1 MAKDSITQTWKEYE
15 RGKSYLYTLNR
26 YSQVNKN
33 NDFYLGKQW
42 KGIET
47 GGMPMP
53 VKNIIRPI
61 CDYKMG
67 VVSQN
72 TVSIVYSSANF
83 DETDLKQ
90 VEGISF
96 KEQADREF
104 KLLNKYAA
112 KLWEKNNMD
121 AMQWD
126 IIKEACVSGDCYAYT
141 YTDEVGQEKVELID
155 DANIYFSDEND
166 SDIQNQEYILITFR
180 RPVLQVQ
187 KEARENG
194 ISEDLVELIKKDND
208 VEEQI
213 GDTTEVETDKGKC
226 LCILKLYKKEDG
238 KVYMTKS
245 TKKVEYLGETNTDMT
260 LYPIAHYGWL
270 PLKNMARCMGEPESY
285 IDNQIEI
292 NKILARRSVA
302 VTLASYPKLAYL
314 EDKIANKED
323 LTKVGVGIAVKGQ
336 SIDQISK
343 AIDYLRPSQISP
355 DAKALNDELTQDTR
369 ELAGAGDVAL
379 GITNPENA
387 SGKAIIAVRDNATL
401 PLNIN
406 VSRYKK
412 FVEDLAKIWFDMW
425 QNTSG
430 QEGKRIVI
438 DKPDE
443 ETKELVYGKPEEPG
457 ISIKPSYE
465 NPKVESL
472 PDKPIIET
480 ISAMVLKRLKASVR
494 IDISNAN
501 PYSKYAEEQSIEA
514 LFTSG
519 AITFDEYVKLLP
531 TDSIAPKDKL
541 ESLVEDRKKAQEQI
555 TKIENEMNMKRQNME
570 ASINNQQLNEGLDQ
584 AIMEAPV
591 EEEQNAMQSMST
603 SGNENN

>member
-1 MAKDSITQTWKEYE
+1 MDKESVTQTWKEYE
-15 RGKSYLYTLNR
+15 RGKDYLRTLSRYT
-26 YSQVNKN
+26 QVNKN
-33 NDFYLGKQW
+33 NDFYIGRQW
-42 KGIET
+42 KGVES
-47 GGMPMP
+47 GNMPMP
-53 VKNIIRPI
+53 VKNIIKPI

-83 DETDLKQ
+83 DEEDLKQ

-96 KEQADREF
+96 KDQADREF
-104 KLLNKYAA
+104 KLLNKYAS

-121 AMQWD
+121 ALQWD

-141 YTDEVGQEKVELID
+141 YMDESGQEKVELID

-180 RPVLQVQ
+180 RPVKQIR
-187 KEARENG
+187 KEAIANG
-194 ISEDLVELIKKDND
+194 ISKSDIELIKKDKD

-213 GDTTEVETDKGKC
+213 GDTTEVETDDGKC
-226 LCILKLYKKEDG
+226 LCILKLYKKDDG
-238 KVYMTKS
+238 VVYQTKS
-245 TKKVEYLGETNTDMT
+245 TKKVEYQPETSTQLT
-260 LYPIAHYGWL
+260 LYPIAHYGWI

-336 SIDQISK
+336 SIDAISK

-412 FVEDLAKIWFDMW
+412 FVEDLARIWFDMW
-425 QNTSG
+425 QKASG
-430 QEGKRIVI
+430 EDGKRIVI
-438 DKPDE
+438 DEPDE
-443 ETKELVYGKPEEPG
+443 ETKELVYGKPKEQEINVEP
-457 ISIKPSYE
+457 SFKQE
-465 NPKVESL
+465 KVKEL
-472 PDKPIIET
+472 PDTPIVET
-480 ISAMVLKRLKASVR
+480 INPSVLTRLKASVR
-494 IDISNAN
+494 VDVSNAN

-514 LFTSG
+514 LFTAG

-541 ESLVEDRKKAQEQI
+541 EALVDDRKKAQEQI
-555 TKIENEMNMKRQNME
+555 TKIENEMNIKKQNME

-584 AIMEAPV
+584 AIMEAPM
-591 EEEQNAMQSMST
+591 EEEGNAM
-603 SGNENN
+603 